1 VRGPLRILWVKSGG
15 LVPQDTGGKIRSFN
29 LLRELARNH
38 DVTLFT
44 FYGKHGQDAHSQLK
58 RYFSSVACVPIDLP
72 EPRGFGE
79 AVDYTKN
86 LFSFQ
91 PYTMAKYCRPV
102 VAKALR
108 ELLAQH
114 EFDIIVCDFL
124 FSADAIPWDCPAPK
138 VLFTHNVE
146 EQIWRRHCQVTHNP
160 IWKAVS
166 WREYQTMR
174 KAERH
179 YVNLADHVLAVS
191 ETDRKYFANYADA
204 AKITVIPTGVDVD
217 YFQPS
222 AQEQNPSRL
231 VFTGSM
237 DWLPNEDAIEYY
249 AQSILPILRREI
261 PQVELCVV
269 GRKPTQ
275 RLQALAARN
284 PGIVVTGE
292 VDDIRPHVHGSSVY
306 VVPLRIGGGTRIK
319 IFEAMAMGKAVVST
333 PIGAEGLPVQHDKN
347 IVLAESPAE
356 FAGQVT
362 RFLKDRNERERIGKA
377 ARELVEQNYSWRSV
391 AVAFE
396 LVFDKARGKTR
407 ERGGQPVLS

>member
-1 VRGPLRILWVKSGG
+1 
-15 LVPQDTGGKIRSFN
+15 
-29 LLRELARNH
+29 
-38 DVTLFT
+38 
-44 FYGKHGQDAHSQLK
+44 
-58 RYFSSVACVPIDLP
+58 
-72 EPRGFGE
+72 
-79 AVDYTKN
+79 
-86 LFSFQ
+86 
-91 PYTMAKYCRPV
+91 
-102 VAKALR
+102 
-108 ELLAQH
+108 
-114 EFDIIVCDFL
+114 
-124 FSADAIPWDCPAPK
+124 
-138 VLFTHNVE
+138 
-146 EQIWRRHCQVTHNP
+146 
-160 IWKAVS
+160 
-166 WREYQTMR
+166 MR
-174 KAERH
+174 QAERH

-362 RFLKDRNERERIGKA
+362 RLLKDRNERERIGKA